1 MPIFILIFLSVYA
14 GLHAVILWGIMP
26 LIKGR
31 PVFITLCCLWMVIMI
46 LSPMAARM
54 LEYGGNHTV
63 AYALALISFSWM
75 GFAFLAFCVFSLLG
89 VWEMAGWVINKAS
102 AAMPP
107 LSLRS
112 RMCSTAVLLITAG
125 AAAYGVYEAS
135 NIRIERVSI
144 KTSKLAPGSAPI
156 TIAQVSDMHLGLLRG
171 KGELAD
177 VVAKLQQLNPDMI
190 VATGD
195 TIDAIP
201 DHFGS
206 IYHLWLKLDPPLG
219 KFAVLGNHEYYAGLE
234 ESILFHENSGFTML
248 RGRGLAV
255 NERLNIAGVD
265 DPAGGFPS
273 DEVRTLRL
281 LDSSRYTVLLK
292 HRPTINEAAAAM
304 FDLQLSGH
312 SHRGQIFPFNFLT
325 AMQYPLQDGLY
336 TLASGSQLYTS
347 RGTGTWGPPMRIA
360 SPPEITIFEIA
371 PKH

>member
-1 MPIFILIFLSVYA
+1 MPIFVLIFLSLYA

-31 PVFITLCCLWMVIMI
+31 TVIIALCCLWMAIMI
-46 LSPMAARM
+46 LSPVAVRL
-54 LEYGGNHTV
+54 LEHRGNEST
-63 AYALALISFSWM
+63 AYALALIGFSWM
-75 GFAFLAFCVFSLLG
+75 GFAFLAFCIFSLLG
-89 VWEMAGWVINKAS
+89 VWEMTAWVIDKAS

-112 RMCSTAVLLITAG
+112 AMCSAAILLFTAA
-125 AAAYGVYEAS
+125 AAAYGIYEAS
-135 NIRIERVSI
+135 NIKIERVSI
-144 KTSKLAPGSAPI
+144 RTPKLAPGSAPI

-171 KGELAD
+171 KRELAD
-177 VVAKLQQLNPDMI
+177 VVAKLHQLNPDMI

-195 TIDAIP
+195 TVDAIA
-201 DHFGS
+201 DHLSS
-206 IYHLWLKLDPPLG
+206 ISHLWLKLNPPLG

-234 ESILFHENSGFTML
+234 QSILFHENSGFTML
-248 RGRGLAV
+248 RSRGLAV

-265 DPAGGFPS
+265 DPAGGFPG
-273 DEVRTLRL
+273 DDVRTLRL
-281 LDSSRYTVLLK
+281 LDSSRFTVLLK

-325 AMQYPLQDGLY
+325 AMQYPMQDGLY

-371 PKH
+371 PEH